1 MGFLNGGNSKF
12 NTIRGPEY
20 YKDVM
25 KADLEEKYKSGARNV
40 AWRHVFILLGLVA
53 LFIFGIIL
61 LSSIT

>member
-1 MGFLNGGNSKF
+1 
-12 NTIRGPEY
+12 
-20 YKDVM
+20 M